1 MKYDVGIIGSGPA
14 GLSAAI
20 YAKRANLSAVVIE
33 KEYEGTGQIAES
45 GQVDNYPGFPGISGY
60 DLGENFRE
68 HAVKLGV
75 SFMEQE
81 VTEIKKEAS
90 SDFELVFADGSQ
102 VEAKTVIYAAGATPR
117 RANIPGEQEYAGKG
131 VSYCAICD
139 GSFYRGKSVAVLG
152 GGDTALDDAVYLADV
167 AEKVYVIHRRKEFRG
182 AAVTVAKLR
191 EKENVIFVLE
201 HQVKEIIGEQKV
213 PGVVLEDAAVIDVN
227 GVFVAYGAVP
237 QTDLLKKFANIMEL
251 PNYYIFPMDRMHI
264 IFCSPYSDL
273 REVEAIILLE
283 ENGIKDLTVETINT
297 KYKYAKYIFSKCQ
310 MQSSQ

>member
-117 RANIPGEQEYAGKG
+117 
-131 VSYCAICD
+131 
-139 GSFYRGKSVAVLG
+139 SFYRGKSVAVLG

-182 AAVTVAKLR
+182 AAITVAKLR

-213 PGVVLEDAAVIDVN
+213 TGVVLEDAAVIDVN

-237 QTDLLKKFANIMEL
+237 QTDLLKKFAVLDDSGYVRAGETGETAL
-251 PNYYIFPMDRMHI
+251 EGLYVAGDARTKKLRQVVTAV
-264 IFCSPYSDL
+264 SDGANAATAVAEYL
-273 REVEAIILLE
+273 
-283 ENGIKDLTVETINT
+283 K
-297 KYKYAKYIFSKCQ
+297 
-310 MQSSQ
+310 